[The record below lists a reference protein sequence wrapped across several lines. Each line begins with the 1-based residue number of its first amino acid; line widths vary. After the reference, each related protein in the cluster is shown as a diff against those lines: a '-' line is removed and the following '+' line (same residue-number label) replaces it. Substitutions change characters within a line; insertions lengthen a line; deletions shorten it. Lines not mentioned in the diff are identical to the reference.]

1 MNNTK
6 AQRGGWERS
15 NCLLYKPRLYAVT
28 RRYYLQTTVHTRLL
42 DIKTFKMQYKMN
54 KIPHSRLTRR
64 NSLDN
69 KPISSFNNS
78 SGQKIV
84 RVEPAAQS
92 SPLDTP
98 VTFAPVD
105 WNNKRLFSLFW
116 PLIVEQLL
124 VVMIG
129 IVDMVMVSSVGEY
142 AVSGVSLVES
152 INFLIITAFNAVAT
166 GGSVVASQYLG
177 RKDEKSACCSARQ
190 LIYVGVT
197 ISVIM
202 MIFTLFTRRPI
213 LGLIYGNIT
222 EDVMQAAD
230 VYFLWIALSYPF
242 LALYTA
248 AAAMFRSMGNS
259 KVPMRTV
266 VLLNIFNV
274 GGNALFIYG
283 FGLGV
288 AGAAIS
294 TFIGRLVVALLLMHL
309 LIKDKTRIIN
319 LHGLTK
325 VKLEGEM
332 IKKILNIGI
341 PSGLESSMFQV
352 GKILVTRIFTIFGT
366 AAIAANA
373 VGATINS
380 IAFMPGSGFG
390 MGLLIIVGQC
400 IGAGDYLA
408 AKKYTKKIMILSYIT
423 YLFININIFIFMDP
437 IISIFNLS
445 AEAHEMCSL
454 FLKVHCITSTLFW
467 CPSFVLPNSLKAA
480 GDARYVMVVAVS
492 TMWLVRVCSAFLMAF
507 VLGFGPVAV
516 YLAMGADFL
525 FRGIFF
531 LKRWLSNKW
540 IEKRVI

>member
-1 MNNTK
+1 M
-6 AQRGGWERS
+6 E
-15 NCLLYKPRLYAVT
+15 
-28 RRYYLQTTVHTRLL
+28 
-42 DIKTFKMQYKMN
+42 
-54 KIPHSRLTRR
+54 
-64 NSLDN
+64 N
-69 KPISSFNNS
+69 KPASLTELNTPQNH
-78 SGQKIV
+78 IV
-84 RVEPAAQS
+84 SVEPAARS

-129 IVDMVMVSSVGEY
+129 IVDMVMVSSVGEH
-142 AVSGVSLVES
+142 AVSGISLVES
-152 INFLIITAFNAVAT
+152 INFLIITAFNAIAT

-177 RKDEKSACCSARQ
+177 RRDEKNARSSARQ
-190 LIYVGVT
+190 LIYVGLI
-197 ISVIM
+197 ISTLM
-202 MIFTLFTRRPI
+202 MILTLFTRRP
-213 LGLIYGNIT
+213 LLALIYGNIA
-222 EDVMQAAD
+222 EDVMQAAG

-248 AAAMFRSMGNS
+248 TAAMFRSMGNS
-259 KVPMRTV
+259 KVPMRAV
-266 VLLNIFNV
+266 IVLNIFNIA
-274 GGNALFIYG
+274 GNALFIYVMK
-283 FGLGV
+283 LGV

-294 TFIGRLVVALLLMHL
+294 TFIGRIAVAVLLFYL

-319 LHGLTK
+319 LCGITK
-325 VKLEGEM
+325 IKFEGAM
-332 IKKILNIGI
+332 IKRILNIGI
-341 PSGLESSMFQV
+341 PSGLETAMFQV
-352 GKILVTRIFTIFGT
+352 GKILITRIFTVFGT

-408 AKKYTKKIMILSYIT
+408 AKKYTKKVMILSYIV
-423 YLFININIFIFMDP
+423 YLFININIFIFMDS

-445 AEAHEMCSL
+445 PEAHNMCAL
-454 FLKVHCITSTLFW
+454 FLRVHCITSTLFW
-467 CPSFVLPNSLKAA
+467 CPSFVLPNALKAA
-480 GDARYVMVVAVS
+480 GDARYVMVVAAC

-507 VLGFGPVAV
+507 TLGFGPVAV

-540 IEKRVI
+540 IEKKVI